1 MQIVID
7 SWQDPS
13 FFVLSSCSRAMACI
27 FEQDAQGRLADHC
40 SMNERRL
47 IFDQSF

>member
-7 SWQDPS
+7 SWQDPL
-13 FFVLSSCSRAMACI
+13 FFVLSSCSQAMACI

-40 SMNERRL
+40 SINERQL
-47 IFDQSF
+47 IFHQSF